1 MMTLLIPFAA
11 AGADA
16 AQADS
21 GVFPPLDTWHFPSQI
36 FWTLLL
42 FGFLYFVL
50 SRFILPKLGS
60 TIETR
65 QSTLADDLDDAQRF
79 SDEAVQAQKAL
90 EVRMAEARGKARET
104 ADAARAK
111 IEAELSAETVKVD
124 ADINAKLEAADA
136 RINELRTAAMAN
148 VTEIAAETT
157 QAITDKF
164 GVKTNA
170 SAAKSAVDT
179 ALKG

>member
-1 MMTLLIPFAA
+1 MTLLVPLLAT
-11 AGADA
+11 GADA
-16 AQADS
+16 ASAP
-21 GVFPPLDTWHFPSQI
+21 FPPLDPWHFPSQI

-42 FGFLYFVL
+42 FGLTYIVL

-79 SDEAVQAQKAL
+79 SDEADRAQKAL
-90 EVRMAEARGKARET
+90 EIRMAEARSKARET

-111 IEAELSAETVKVD
+111 IDADLAAKTAKVD
-124 ADINAKLEAADA
+124 ADINAKLAEAET
-136 RINELRTAAMAN
+136 RITDLRSAAMAN
-148 VTEIAAETT
+148 VADIATDT
-157 QAITDKF
+157 VQAMTAKV
-164 GVKTNA
+164 GVKTTA
-170 SAAKSAVDT
+170 TTAKSAVGS